1 MISIDSI
8 NKTKAFENIKNSKTQ
23 TDFYLEN
30 NAHPDIITMVK
41 LGNKSFGEKLQRI
54 ILEQLNLD
62 KPNSTGHDVQQK
74 SSGKKFEVKSSRFWI
89 NNGGGYLSSTG
100 WKWQHIME
108 DHDYDYLLLVGI
120 NFQGIDV
127 FIITKQN
134 LISLK
139 SKGIVTQ
146 QGGAEGQG
154 LWCNYSQIKDY
165 LTPISSETDLNE
177 FISKN

>member
-1 MISIDSI
+1 MINIDSI
-8 NKTKAFENIKNSKTQ
+8 TKTKAFESIKSAKTQ

-30 NAHPDIITMVK
+30 GAHPDVIRMVK

-62 KPNSTGHDVQQK
+62 KPTSTGHDVQQK
-74 SSGKKFEVKSSRFWI
+74 SSGKKFEVKSSRFWTT
-89 NNGGGYLSSTG
+89 NAD

-108 DHDYDYLLLVGI
+108 DHDYNYLLLVGI

-127 FIITKQN
+127 FIITKEKF
-134 LISLK
+134 LSLK
-139 SKGIVTQ
+139 PLGLVTQ

-154 LWCNYSQIKDY
+154 LWCDYSKIKQF
-165 LTPISSETDLNE
+165 LTPISSESELNE
-177 FISKN
+177 FIKNN